1 MHRDFLNFICI
12 SKIFNVK
19 SGNQQDLFYII
30 ASQRVIY
37 NFVCAM
43 SELTLVSFHL
53 FLKYVILIIEMKHIC
68 LSSLQLNTKY
78 ISRYQKD
85 TTAVTS
91 SILSI
96 RINAVHRTG
105 ILSCFQFLK
114 SAQQRRSTAKEATE
128 ILLLGKYYY
137 LLSKYF
143 NQLLV

>member
-1 MHRDFLNFICI
+1 
-12 SKIFNVK
+12 
-19 SGNQQDLFYII
+19 
-30 ASQRVIY
+30 
-37 NFVCAM
+37 M
-43 SELTLVSFHL
+43 SELVSFHL

-85 TTAVTS
+85 TTVAS

-114 SAQQRRSTAKEATE
+114 SAQQRRSTATEATE

-143 NQLLV
+143 NQLSV